1 MQYSGGNGKI
11 FVSDLGPFLFQY
23 QLVFNDNNNSI

>member
-1 MQYSGGNGKI
+1 MCNNSGGNGEI

-23 QLVFNDNNNSI
+23 QLVFKNNNSI